1 MTLSFEE
8 APMRYLMLACVDPGA
23 EQYVPEEDNIGEWA
37 DETARRNVRI
47 LGHGLKGL
55 EDATTVRRR
64 KGEVLITD
72 GPFTETKEWITGFD

>member
-37 DETARRNVRI
+37 DEMARRNVRI

-55 EDATTVRRR
+55 EDAHSPRRR
-64 KGEVLITD
+64 SGSPASTFFAALVMT
-72 GPFTETKEWITGFD
+72 TNSASS